1 MDPTPL
7 GYAEWTDIGGLLR
20 NLWLIVALIIFF
32 ATNIIVGQIFIPS
45 LVASHQLPVSLSQA
59 RPVFLVLAV
68 VSFGLAVIV
77 LAQTIALAD
86 VLERIYDTYW
96 IDGGLD

>member
-7 GYAEWTDIGGLLR
+7 GSAEWTDIGSLVR
-20 NLWLIVALIIFF
+20 NLWLIVALVIFF

-45 LVASHQLPVSLSQA
+45 LVASHQLPVSLSKT

-68 VSFGLAVIV
+68 VSIGLAIVV
-77 LAQTIALAD
+77 LAQTIALSD
-86 VLERIYDTYW
+86 VLGRIYDTYW
-96 IDGGLD
+96 IDGGVD

>member
-7 GYAEWTDIGGLLR
+7 GSAEWTDIGSLVR
-20 NLWLIVALIIFF
+20 NLWLIVALVIFF

-45 LVASHQLPVSLSQA
+45 LVASHQLPVRLSKT

-68 VSFGLAVIV
+68 VSIGLAIVV
-77 LAQTIALAD
+77 LAQTIALSD
-86 VLERIYDTYW
+86 VLGRIYDTYW
-96 IDGGLD
+96 IDGGVD